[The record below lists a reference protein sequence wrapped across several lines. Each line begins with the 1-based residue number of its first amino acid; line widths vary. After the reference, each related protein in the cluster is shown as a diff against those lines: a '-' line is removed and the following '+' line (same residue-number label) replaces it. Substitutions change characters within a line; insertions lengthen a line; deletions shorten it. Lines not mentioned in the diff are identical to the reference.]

1 MQDTVPSNGVFA
13 AARMMSTV
21 ETWTSRTE
29 MLDDSHKEL
38 LTGGSLSKRFSNLPL
53 WLSHPANICGF
64 YGSLVS
70 LALILPFMM
79 TNPDSWGA
87 KWVLTASVLIVACMI
102 LGMMSRI
109 ISSLTGRMPVATMRK
124 LLYPM
129 PFLGLGLFTVN
140 ATELLSMPD
149 YIPYTLLMLPGP
161 LYVHLSWA
169 PRWRLL
175 CMVEDEINP
184 FEGVEIS
191 QRAEDVS
198 EVAGDDTEII
208 EVVEQ
213 FDSEE

>member
-1 MQDTVPSNGVFA
+1 
-13 AARMMSTV
+13 
-21 ETWTSRTE
+21 
-29 MLDDSHKEL
+29 
-38 LTGGSLSKRFSNLPL
+38 
-53 WLSHPANICGF
+53 
-64 YGSLVS
+64 
-70 LALILPFMM
+70 M

-129 PFLGLGLFTVN
+129 PFLGLCLFTVN

-184 FEGVEIS
+184 FEEVEIPE
-191 QRAEDVS
+191 RTEDVS

-208 EVVEQ
+208 EVVAQ